1 MGATTTRP
9 RPSSF
14 GRFLWGLVLPLLFDD
29 SSLSLSFPHTLS
41 FLSLFLGT
49 ECMEPIQT
57 PEGLDAARR
66 AASHAHGTNTDC
78 EDDDG
83 MGENRNIPEEN
94 HYILQFLGTFLVV
107 LLLPF
112 LWIYDLF
119 VFVIG
124 ARLYQWGTVVF
135 IRARNQANLFL
146 NGLHPYECSARVTT
160 VNLIVLCSTW
170 YMFIDQMRLA
180 FFPRSADNI
189 LAVINFTIWTVLT
202 SELLFEVFIRPEGYY
217 RLLRSEKAFTPATV
231 RFISGLHLIVESVS
245 LVFFA
250 PEFWCLFDDDLT
262 CDGRPKFSFLNS
274 SLLAVAGADRWKALA
289 GRAFYACIRLRIF
302 GMIRHWRNMWIN
314 KTFLKR
320 TPQRAMR
327 FVNDRKSVNTSDRSE
342 RRSPDGSPDGHG
354 DSTTG
359 NRGYPAARVSKL
371 ERKKRD
377 AAVINASNIGT
388 ALMTT
393 NSNRA
398 LIMFCLILGIFPMI
412 TLIFFRGVVNPMG
425 QDMVNLLQC
434 TNLQV
439 DVENATSCKY
449 LVDSVGIWV
458 ESFIPRDLPCITT
471 PTDSFLLSVAI
482 QPSRCVG
489 YFENLTVGGM
499 IFSEGVCPP
508 FGGDGT
514 ATAPCIVGA
523 LRSIYG
529 ADSIESAAQVLDIR
543 AGNILTDTA
552 GPVDGLDA
560 NYNFTAQDA
569 LFGVS
574 ASCNYT
580 YSTECSA
587 LFSFVLQVCLLVTVL
602 VGLVVLR
609 HDAEHLVLR
618 PLRSMLKIV
627 ARYAKNPL
635 AQATLSGKDY
645 TGVGS
650 ESESSFS
657 MDDDDDGD
665 DASEADG
672 FGTYETEQLI
682 TAVSKITDL
691 LRKCWGVAGADIIST
706 NLASREGELAEVF
719 NPTVPGKS
727 VYALFAFV
735 AINGFDH
742 ALKCLGGDV
751 MILINDVAAVLHG
764 EVFRWGFGDSG
775 QCNKNL
781 GAAFLMVFRIGLV
794 KEVVEKLEEA
804 TRVVF
809 STSDIKKVS
818 VKKRPRDKLPHHLR
832 KASSDTSSAFDRF
845 DRLKT
850 TSHGISRL
858 NSNLSAKQHD
868 AMADAM
874 QLSLQSLPGISTF
887 TDRAVIGM
895 LKSFAGIHRDNRL
908 RTWSRDF
915 RLSAGVGAWSVN
927 MIFGMDAG
935 WAVEGAVGSEYKIDA
950 TYLSPHVNM
959 ASRMM
964 SACKHYGVTILL
976 SEAVQELMSD
986 QAKCKLRNLDRVTVK
1001 GSTQVQNIYTYD
1013 ARHKGADFFLYSRS
1027 DEQADLEAERY
1038 QPNMWFYDQ
1047 DLKAMRHHV
1056 TEDFE
1061 QEFLA
1066 GLKDYY
1072 DGNWPSAIEKL
1083 EGANE
1088 IMVDAALEE
1097 GYLHDEMDD
1106 SPDRKELYRTE
1117 TADGPCKYLL
1127 TFMKSKGGKA
1137 PEGWAGWHP
1146 LLSK

>member
-1 MGATTTRP
+1 M
-9 RPSSF
+9 
-14 GRFLWGLVLPLLFDD
+14 
-29 SSLSLSFPHTLS
+29 
-41 FLSLFLGT
+41 
-49 ECMEPIQT
+49 MEPILS
-57 PEGLDAARR
+57 PEGVEAARQ
-66 AASHAHGTNTDC
+66 AAAFANGTNTDF

-83 MGENRNIPEEN
+83 LKENGNVPEEKYYVL
-94 HYILQFLGTFLVV
+94 HFLRDCCMFLLV
-107 LLLPF
+107 PF
-112 LWIYDLF
+112 TKIYDIF

-124 ARLYQWGTVVF
+124 GRLYKLGKVIFTGV
-135 IRARNQANLFL
+135 RYQANLFL
-146 NGLHPYECSARVTT
+146 NGLRPYECSARVTT
-160 VNLIVLCSTW
+160 VNLIVLCTMW

-180 FFPRSADNI
+180 FFPSTADQT
-189 LAVINFTIWTVLT
+189 LAVINFVIWTILT
-202 SELLFEVFIRPEGYY
+202 LELLLEVFIRPDGYY
-217 RLLRSEKAFTPATV
+217 STIRSDKAFTPTTV
-231 RFISGLHLIVESVS
+231 RFISGLHLFVESIS
-245 LVFFA
+245 LAFFT
-250 PEFWCLFDDDLT
+250 PEFFCLFDSTMT
-262 CDGRPKFSFLNS
+262 CGGRPRFSFLNATI
-274 SLLAVAGADRWKALA
+274 LAIAGTDRIRALA
-289 GRAFYACIRLRIF
+289 GRAFYACIRFRVF
-302 GMIRHWRNMWIN
+302 GLVRHWRNMWIN
-314 KTFLKR
+314 TSFLKR
-320 TPQRAMR
+320 TPQRLLR
-327 FVNDRKSVNTSDRSE
+327 YVNDKKSVNTLDKSE
-342 RRSPDGSPDGHG
+342 RRASYDYVDGQFESTNSHG
-354 DSTTG
+354 A
-359 NRGYPAARVSKL
+359 YPSAKVSKL
-371 ERKKRD
+371 ERKQRD

-388 ALMTT
+388 ALMAT
-393 NSNRA
+393 NSYRA
-398 LIMFCLILGIFPMI
+398 LTMLCFLLGIFPMI
-412 TLIFFRGVVNPMG
+412 SLIDFNGVVNSMG
-425 QDMVNLLQC
+425 QDMVDLLQG

-439 DVENATSCKY
+439 YEENTTSCQY
-449 LVDSVGIWV
+449 LVDSVVAWV
-458 ESFIPRDLPCITT
+458 NSFSLQDMSCITT
-471 PTDSFLLSVAI
+471 PTDVFLLTVAI
-482 QPSRCVG
+482 QPSRCVSD
-489 YFENLTVGGM
+489 FENVTVGGM
-499 IFSEGVCPP
+499 VFSESDCPH
-508 FGGDGT
+508 FGDDGT
-514 ATAPCIVGA
+514 ISGPCILGA
-523 LRSIYG
+523 LQSIYQ
-529 ADSIESAAQVLDIR
+529 DQSLESAAQTLEIRSGNVL
-543 AGNILTDTA
+543 TEVA
-552 GPVDGLDA
+552 GPTTNLFTSYDNTTKDA
-560 NYNFTAQDA
+560 V
-569 LFGVS
+569 FGVS
-574 ASCNYT
+574 ASYNFT
-580 YSTECSA
+580 YSTESSA
-587 LFSFVLQVCLLVTVL
+587 LFSVLLQLCLVLTVL

-635 AQATLSGKDY
+635 SQATSSGKDN
-645 TGVGS
+645 TSVLSDS
-650 ESESSFS
+650 ESVLTI
-657 MDDDDDGD
+657 DD
-665 DASEADG
+665 DASEGDG

-727 VYALFAFV
+727 VYALFAFA

-804 TRVVF
+804 TKVVF
-809 STSDIKKVS
+809 STSDVKKVS
-818 VKKRPRDKLPHHLR
+818 VKKRSREKLPAYHR
-832 KASSDTSSAFDRF
+832 KGSSSMDSSAGFERHERHRVPPHTF
-845 DRLKT
+845 SGLK
-850 TSHGISRL
+850 
-858 NSNLSAKQHD
+858 SNVTARKHE

-908 RTWSRDF
+908 RAWSRDF

-986 QAKCKLRNLDRVTVK
+986 QAKSKLRNLDRVTVK
-1001 GSTQVQNIYTYD
+1001 GSTQVQNLYTYD

-1027 DEQADLEAERY
+1027 DEQANLEAERY
-1038 QPNMWFYDQ
+1038 QPNMWYDDQ

-1061 QEFLA
+1061 QEFLS

-1072 DGNWPSAIEKL
+1072 DGNWPAAIEKL

-1127 TFMKSKGGKA
+1127 NFMKSKGGKA
-1137 PEGWAGWHP
+1137 PDGWAGWHP